1 MKTLKEVYE
10 RHAEGLKTL
19 YAELE
24 KNNLY
29 YACSF
34 PLLLSTW
41 EDEPMPKVMF
51 FGQETN
57 GWDWDPVPERP
68 NNEGEID
75 YLMSLY
81 NWFNLGKGPKS
92 YNTLIW
98 QYFRL
103 LAEKL
108 SLDSEHA
115 FLWNNINKIGK
126 AHEKGHPDPKAIE
139 LENKYFNVLAD
150 ELEAIKP
157 AVCVFFTGPNYDE
170 DIRSKLPDVEF
181 IPIEGYETRQ
191 FARLKSKHLPDNS
204 FRTYHPGYGNLKY
217 DWYQGVMD
225 KIAELS
231 K

>member
-1 MKTLKEVYE
+1 MNTLKEVYE
-10 RHAEGLKTL
+10 KHAEGLKAL

-24 KNNLY
+24 KSDLY
-29 YACSF
+29 YGYSY
-34 PLLLSTW
+34 PLLMSEW
-41 EDEPMPKVMF
+41 EGEPTPKAMF

-57 GWDWDPVPERP
+57 GWDWDTVPERP
-68 NNEGEID
+68 HNEGEID

-81 NWFNLGKGPKS
+81 NWFNLGKGPKP

-108 SLDSEHA
+108 SPGSDHV
-115 FLWNNINKIGK
+115 FFWNNIKKIGK
-126 AHEKGHPDPKAIE
+126 ANGKGHPEFEVTK
-139 LENKYFNVLAD
+139 LENKYLNVLAD
-150 ELEAIKP
+150 ELETIKP
-157 AVCVFFTGPNYDE
+157 EVCVFFTGPNYDE
-170 DIRSKLPDVEF
+170 DIRAKLPDVEF
-181 IPIEGYETRQ
+181 LPIEGYESRC
-191 FARLKSKHLPDNS
+191 FARLKSKHLPESS
-204 FRTYHPGYGNLKY
+204 FRTYHPGYGNRKY